1 MDAFID
7 YLYYLNNGG
16 SSIPESEFDRYA
28 LRASYQ
34 VDFLTF
40 NRADAIVTAGTNAPL
55 IDRIKRATVA
65 VADVMK
71 SYSVNGGSGAIIQ
84 SEKVGDHSVQ
94 YRDGE
99 QLRSQETQAVS
110 SVVEMYLSHT
120 GLLYPGVG

>member
-16 SSIPESEFDRYA
+16 SSISESEFDRYA
-28 LRASYQ
+28 VRASYQ
-34 VDFLTF
+34 VNFLTF
-40 NRADAIVTAGTNAPL
+40 NRAEAIITADTNLSL

-71 SYSVNGGSGAIIQ
+71 SYSVSEGGALIQ

-94 YRDGE
+94 YRSGDE
-99 QLRSQETQAVS
+99 LRSQETQAVS

>member
-7 YLYYLNNGG
+7 YLYYINNGG
-16 SSIPESEFDRYA
+16 SSISESEFDRYA
-28 LRASYQ
+28 VRASYQ

-40 NRADAIVTAGTNAPL
+40 NRADAIVTAGTNTQV

-71 SYSVNGGSGAIIQ
+71 SYSVNGGGGAIVQ

-120 GLLYPGVG
+120 GLMYPGVW

>member
-28 LRASYQ
+28 VRASYQ

-40 NRADAIVTAGTNAPL
+40 NRADAIVTAGTNTQV

-71 SYSVNGGSGAIIQ
+71 ACSVNQANLGVQ

-94 YRDGE
+94 YRGGGE
-99 QLRSQETQAVS
+99 LRSQETQAVS

>member
-16 SSIPESEFDRYA
+16 SSISASEFDKYA
-28 LRASYQ
+28 THASYQ
-34 VDFLTF
+34 VNFLTF
-40 NRADAIVTAGTNAPL
+40 NRAEAIITADTNLSL

-71 SYSVNGGSGAIIQ
+71 SYSVNEGGALIQ

-94 YRDGE
+94 YRGSE
-99 QLRSQETQAVS
+99 ELRSHEAQVVS

>member
-7 YLYYLNNGG
+7 YLYYTGNGG

-34 VDFLTF
+34 VDHLTLE
-40 NRADAIVTAGTNAPL
+40 RAEAIITAGTNLPL
-55 IDRIKRATVA
+55 IDRIKRATMA

-71 SYSVNGGSGAIIQ
+71 EHSVSQASLGVQ

-94 YRDGE
+94 YRGNDE
-99 QLRSQETQAVS
+99 LRSHEAQAVQS
-110 SVVEMYLSHT
+110 AVEMYLGHT
-120 GLLYPGVG
+120 GLMYPGIW